1 MSDPSARDE
10 WLAEVHRLSD
20 VHLCRY
26 LETEGAVGAEAS
38 GAPIL
43 ILTTTGRK
51 SGLKRS
57 TPLIFGENDG
67 RHVVVASLGGYPT
80 HPHWYLSLLA
90 NPEAEVQIKA
100 ERFGVRTYT
109 ASGDERSRLW
119 TLMTGIWPSYDHY
132 QGRTSREIPVVVL
145 ERMSSD

>member
-1 MSDPSARDE
+1 MSDPSARE
-10 WLAEVHRLSD
+10 QWLAEVHRLSKR
-20 VHLCRY
+20 HLSRY
-26 LETEGAVGAEAS
+26 LETEGAVGADAQ

-51 SGLKRS
+51 SGEKRS
-57 TPLIFGENDG
+57 TPLIFGEDRD

-80 HPHWYLSLLA
+80 HPHWYLNLLA
-90 NPEAEVQIKA
+90 NPEAEVQVKA
-100 ERFGVRTYT
+100 ERFGARAYT

-119 TLMTGIWPSYDHY
+119 TLMTSIWPSYDDY